1 MSAITRKIPGLEDA
15 AQFAA
20 AYRVI
25 WRWHFYAGLFCLPF
39 IVVLCLSGTVF
50 LFKPQINAFL
60 DRPYDHLAL
69 LGEAKSL
76 DEQVAA
82 GQAAM
87 PNARLTGVELRDDPT
102 DAARVHLMTGKPGEG
117 AFENYR
123 VLVRP
128 DTLEI
133 LKKEAEKWTPAE
145 IAGNIHGTLLLGTPG
160 HIALELVGAWAI
172 VMMVTGL
179 YLWWPRDGRGVAG
192 VLYPRLSASGRLFWR
207 DLHAVTGVW
216 LSFLAMFFLLS
227 ALPWTTVWGG
237 GFKYLRSVGKQQLVK
252 QDWPTGP
259 ADKEQKAKE
268 GFENTPA
275 APAEDPHARH
285 RGQAGA
291 ALAPA
296 RDAISGFDR
305 IAPIAAR
312 LGLAAPVSIAPPSP
326 EMPNWT
332 VLSISQNRML
342 QKTVMFDA
350 KTLEKVTESGFADRP
365 FIDRVF
371 GIAISAHEGQLFGW
385 FNQLLGLLTAAG
397 YLVLVVSSAVMWWR
411 RRPRGALGAPPAF
424 APEPRLAL
432 SIVVMIAF
440 LGVFLPT
447 LGVSLVLVL
456 TAEQIIR
463 RFAPR
468 TSRWLGLRP
477 AG

>member
-1 MSAITRKIPGLEDA
+1 
-15 AQFAA
+15 
-20 AYRVI
+20 
-25 WRWHFYAGLFCLPF
+25 
-39 IVVLCLSGTVF
+39 
-50 LFKPQINAFL
+50 
-60 DRPYDHLAL
+60 
-69 LGEAKSL
+69 
-76 DEQVAA
+76 
-82 GQAAM
+82 
-87 PNARLTGVELRDDPT
+87 
-102 DAARVHLMTGKPGEG
+102 
-117 AFENYR
+117 
-123 VLVRP
+123 
-128 DTLEI
+128 
-133 LKKEAEKWTPAE
+133 
-145 IAGNIHGTLLLGTPG
+145 
-160 HIALELVGAWAI
+160 I
-172 VMMVTGL
+172 VMVVTGL
-179 YLWWPRDGRGVAG
+179 YLWWPRAGRGVAG

-332 VLSISQNRML
+332 VSSISQNRML